1 MARTAGEVNRKKMH
15 SYYDYSL
22 LFLILFL
29 VCFGLV
35 MIYSTS
41 SYNAQRIYGDAT
53 HYLARQALFGGA
65 GILIMLF
72 VSKIDYR
79 LFIKNLPI
87 IKLKPVTILYFLCV
101 FLQTYV
107 IIFGKEIKGAKRWI
121 EMGSLGTFQ
130 PSELS
135 KIAVILGTAYIVNLA
150 PRKLDK
156 IGGFIRVCL
165 FMAPL
170 LGLIIAENFSTGL
183 IIGIIMVSI
192 CFVASKKKA
201 YFIISG
207 IVMGALASLMIFFVD
222 FRSTRIEAW
231 RNVETHK
238 LGYQIL
244 QGLYAIASGGIF
256 GKGLGESMQKLGF
269 IPESHNDMIFS
280 VICEELGLFGA
291 VSLILLFIL
300 LIWRIFIIAINAPDL
315 YGGLIA
321 TGVMAH
327 IASQVLINIAVV
339 TSTIPPTGIPL
350 PFISYGGSSLMVI
363 LFEMG
368 IVLSISNQI
377 KTQR

>member
-1 MARTAGEVNRKKMH
+1 M
-15 SYYDYSL
+15 
-22 LFLILFL
+22 
-29 VCFGLV
+29 
-35 MIYSTS
+35 
-41 SYNAQRIYGDAT
+41 
-53 HYLARQALFGGA
+53 
-65 GILIMLF
+65 
-72 VSKIDYR
+72 
-79 LFIKNLPI
+79 
-87 IKLKPVTILYFLCV
+87 
-101 FLQTYV
+101 LQTLV
-107 IIFGKEIKGAKRWI
+107 LIFGEEVKGAKRWI
-121 EMGSLGTFQ
+121 NIGNFSFQ

-150 PRKLDK
+150 PKKLDK
-156 IGGFIRVCL
+156 IWGFLRVCL

-170 LGLIIAENFSTGL
+170 LGLIIVENLSTGL
-183 IIGIIMVSI
+183 IIGIIIVSI
-192 CFVASKKKA
+192 CFVASRKKA

-207 IVMGALASLMIFFVD
+207 IVMAGLASLMIFFVD

-231 RNVETHK
+231 RNVETHE

-300 LIWRIFIIAINAPDL
+300 LFWRIFIIAINAPDL

-321 TGVMAH
+321 TGVLAH

-350 PFISYGGSSLMVI
+350 PFISYGGSSLLVI

-368 IVLSISNQI
+368 IVLSVSNQI
-377 KTQR
+377 KIQR

>member
-1 MARTAGEVNRKKMH
+1 MARTAGETNKRKLH

-22 LFLILFL
+22 LFLTLFL

-41 SYNAQRIYGDAT
+41 SYNAQRLYGDAT
-53 HYLARQALFGGA
+53 YYLSKQALLGGA

-72 VSKIDYR
+72 VSKVDYR
-79 LFIKNLPI
+79 LYITKLPI
-87 IKLKPVTILYFLCV
+87 IRIRPITLLYLLCV
-101 FLQTYV
+101 FLQIAV
-107 IIFGKEIKGAKRWI
+107 IIFGEETKGAKRWLEI
-121 EMGSLGTFQ
+121 KGVGSFQ

-135 KIAVILGTAYIVNLA
+135 KIAVILVTAYIVQLA

-156 IGGFIRVCL
+156 IWGFLRVVL
-165 FMAPL
+165 IIGPL
-170 LGLIIAENFSTGL
+170 LLLVISENFSTGL
-183 IIGIIMVSI
+183 IIGLIMVAIS
-192 CFVASKKKA
+192 FVASKKKA
-201 YFIISG
+201 YFIVSG
-207 IVMGALASLMIFFVD
+207 TIMGALASLMIFFVD
-222 FRSTRIEAW
+222 FRSDRVDAW
-231 RNVETHK
+231 RNVETHEK
-238 LGYQIL
+238 GYQIL
-244 QGLYAIASGGIF
+244 QGLYAIASGGVF

-300 LIWRIFIIAINAPDL
+300 LLWRIFIIAINAPDL

-321 TGVMAH
+321 TGVLAH

-339 TSTIPPTGIPL
+339 TSTIPSTGIPL

-363 LFEMG
+363 LFEIG

-377 KTQR
+377 KAER

>member
-1 MARTAGEVNRKKMH
+1 MARTAGETKREKLH

-22 LFLILFL
+22 LFLVLFL

-41 SYNAQRIYGDAT
+41 SYNGQRLHGDAT
-53 HYLARQALFGGA
+53 YYLARQALLGGA

-79 LFIKNLPI
+79 LYIKKLPI
-87 IKLKPVTILYFLCV
+87 IKIRPIAILYFLCIV
-101 FLQTYV
+101 LQVVV
-107 IIFGKEIKGAKRWI
+107 IIFADEVKGAKRWI
-121 EMGSLGTFQ
+121 EIPGLTRFQ

-135 KIAVILGTAYIVNLA
+135 KIAVILVAAYIVNLA

-156 IGGFIRVCL
+156 IWGFLRVAL
-165 FMAPL
+165 FIAPL
-170 LGLIIAENFSTGL
+170 LGLVIAENFSTGL
-183 IIGIIMVSI
+183 IIGLIFVAI

-222 FRSTRIEAW
+222 FRSDRIDAW
-231 RNVETHK
+231 INVETHEK
-238 LGYQIL
+238 GYQIL

-300 LIWRIFIIAINAPDL
+300 LIWRMFVIAINAPDL
-315 YGGLIA
+315 FGGLIA
-321 TGVMAH
+321 TGVLVH
-327 IASQVLINIAVV
+327 IAAQVLINIAVV

-368 IVLSISNQI
+368 IVLSVSNQI
-377 KTQR
+377 KAQK

>member
-1 MARTAGEVNRKKMH
+1 MARTAGETNRKKLH

-22 LFLILFL
+22 LFLVLFL

-41 SYNAQRIYGDAT
+41 SYNAQRLYGDAT
-53 HYLARQALFGGA
+53 YYLSRQALLGGA

-79 LFIKNLPI
+79 LYIMKLPI
-87 IKLKPVTILYFLCV
+87 IKIRPISVLYVTCILLQV
-101 FLQTYV
+101 FV
-107 IIFGKEIKGAKRWI
+107 IIFGEEVNGAKRWI
-121 EMGSLGTFQ
+121 EIGGLGRFQ

-135 KIAVILGTAYIVNLA
+135 KIAVILVTAYIVNMA

-156 IGGFIRVCL
+156 IWGFLRVVL
-165 FMAPL
+165 FISPL
-170 LGLIIAENFSTGL
+170 LGLVIAENFSTGL
-183 IIGIIMVSI
+183 IIGIIMVAVS
-192 CFVASKKKA
+192 FVASKKKA
-201 YFIISG
+201 YFIVSG

-222 FRSTRIEAW
+222 FRSDRLDAW
-231 RNVETHK
+231 RNVETHEK
-238 LGYQIL
+238 GYQIL

-321 TGVMAH
+321 TGVLAH

-339 TSTIPPTGIPL
+339 TSTIPSTGIPL

-377 KTQR
+377 KAQR